1 MLKGGGE
8 LSAPG
13 SSATEAGFGW
23 SVALSSDG
31 DTALVGAWRDH
42 DATGAAWVFK
52 QSGSSWIQ
60 QGAKLTAND
69 EVGEGEFATRV
80 ALSSDGNTAL
90 IGGTTDN
97 EGVGAAW
104 VFTRSGETWTQQGA
118 KLTPSDEIGRGY
130 GQFGWSVA
138 LASDGDTALIGG
150 PADGENEIGATWVF
164 TRSGS
169 TWAQQQKLTGGGEVG
184 DGRFGR
190 SVALSSDGGTA
201 LISGPEDNVKLGAVW
216 VFTNPDPYAPTA
228 PAEPVSPATQ
238 TSSAT
243 QTSAAGGAS
252 NPAGGTIAAPIITD
266 LSQSHLGW
274 REGNEF
280 ASLAR
285 RQKLPPVGTIF
296 SFTLNEQASVSFSF
310 MKHVHGRKING
321 TCEIESR
328 GRQGIL
334 CTRTITKG
342 TFTLTGH
349 GGKNEVSFD
358 GRVSDSDEL
367 GPGSYTVTI
376 TATASGKHSTTGTL
390 HFTIAS

>member
-1 MLKGGGE
+1 M
-8 LSAPG
+8 
-13 SSATEAGFGW
+13 
-23 SVALSSDG
+23 
-31 DTALVGAWRDH
+31 GARW
-42 DATGAAWVFK
+42 
-52 QSGSSWIQ
+52 
-60 QGAKLTAND
+60 
-69 EVGEGEFATRV
+69 
-80 ALSSDGNTAL
+80 
-90 IGGTTDN
+90 
-97 EGVGAAW
+97 
-104 VFTRSGETWTQQGA
+104 
-118 KLTPSDEIGRGY
+118 
-130 GQFGWSVA
+130 
-138 LASDGDTALIGG
+138 
-150 PADGENEIGATWVF
+150 
-164 TRSGS
+164 
-169 TWAQQQKLTGGGEVG
+169 G